1 MSKLLNQLDRAVF
14 LCCKW
19 GVILTIAALFL
30 LLAAG
35 VVTRAIP
42 FMSIAGYDELIEL
55 AFAWLTFL
63 GAVALWR
70 DGTLYRVMIIP
81 AAAPASVQR
90 PIEFGIRIL
99 MLVLALVFLI
109 KGTEFVLG
117 SGERTAF
124 LRIDK
129 SFWYAAVPVAG
140 LLMTIYSIVGI
151 VRLVLGIDKTIDSG
165 ADSLS

>member
-1 MSKLLNQLDRAVF
+1 MSNLFSRLDRAVF

-19 GVILTIAALFL
+19 GVISAIAALFL

-35 VVTRAIP
+35 VITRAIP

-70 DGTLYRVMIIP
+70 DGTLYRVTLIP
-81 AAAPASVQR
+81 SAAPTGVRR
-90 PIEFGIRIL
+90 PIEFCIRAL
-99 MLVLALVFLI
+99 MLVVALVLLI

-124 LRIDK
+124 LRLDK
-129 SFWYAAVPVAG
+129 SYWYAAVPLAG
-140 LLMTIYSIVGI
+140 LLMTVYSIVGI
-151 VRLVLGIDKTIDSG
+151 VRLAFGLDRTLEAG

>member
-1 MSKLLNQLDRAVF
+1 MMGLLSRLDRAVF
-14 LCCKW
+14 VCCKW
-19 GVILTIAALFL
+19 GVISAIAALFL

-35 VVTRAIP
+35 VITRAIP

-70 DGTLYRVMIIP
+70 DGTLYRVTLIP
-81 AAAPASVQR
+81 AATPPKVQR
-90 PIEFGIRIL
+90 PIEFCIRLL
-99 MLVLALVFLI
+99 MLALALVLLI
-109 KGTEFVLG
+109 KGTEFALG

-129 SFWYAAVPVAG
+129 TYWYAAVPVAG
-140 LLMTIYSIVGI
+140 LLMTIYSIVGL
-151 VRLVLGIDKTIDSG
+151 VRLALGLDKSLEAG
-165 ADSLS
+165 ADLLS